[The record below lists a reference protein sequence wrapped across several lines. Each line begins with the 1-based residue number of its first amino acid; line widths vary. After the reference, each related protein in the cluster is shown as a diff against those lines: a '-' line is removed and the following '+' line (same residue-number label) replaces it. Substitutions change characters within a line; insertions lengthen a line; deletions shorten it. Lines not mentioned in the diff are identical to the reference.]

1 MPPAPLGL
9 RTADYDFDLPHDL
22 IAQSPLAQR
31 DASRLMVVNRATRT
45 IEHRRF
51 AELPELVAPRDL
63 LVVNRSR
70 VVKARLLGTRVG
82 SGAPA
87 EIFLLQPLGD
97 GRHEAMVSPG
107 GKLKPGRVV
116 EIAPGFTVEVLEVTE
131 RRTRIVRLVAEPPYT
146 SVEDA
151 IERHGHVPLP
161 PYIERGDEVSD
172 AERYQTVYARE
183 AGSVAAPTAGLH
195 FTPAL
200 LAELERRGVR
210 RADVVLHVG
219 AGTFKPV
226 ETDDPALHTMH
237 EERYLIPDET
247 ARAVAEAKGAG
258 HRVWAVGTTSVRTL
272 EAAADATGTVRA
284 GAGET
289 RIFIRPPAR
298 PRVVDALITNFHLP
312 RSTLIML
319 VASFLGYELTMRAYH
334 EAIAE
339 RYRFYSYGDAM
350 AIV

>member
-1 MPPAPLGL
+1 MHGL
-9 RTADYDFDLPHDL
+9 STADYDFHLPAEL
-22 IAQSPLAQR
+22 IAQAPLAQR
-31 DASRLMVVNRATRT
+31 DASRLMVVDRRSGT
-45 IEHRRF
+45 ITHRRF
-51 AELPELVAPRDL
+51 SDLPDIVASGDL

-97 GRHEAMVSPG
+97 GRYEAMVSPG
-107 GKLKPGRVV
+107 GKLKPGRSV
-116 EIAPGFTVEVLEVTE
+116 EVTPGFTVEILAVTE
-131 RRTRIVRLVAEPPYT
+131 RRTRVVQLHVDQSLG

-161 PYIERGDEVSD
+161 PYIERGDEASD
-172 AERYQTVYARE
+172 VERYQTVYARE

-200 LAELERRGVR
+200 LDALTERGVL

-226 ETDDPALHTMH
+226 ETDDPAAHPMH
-237 EERYLIPDET
+237 EERFLVPEDT
-247 ARAVAEAKGAG
+247 ARAVAETKDAG

-272 EAAADATGTVRA
+272 EASAEASGVVRA

-289 RIFIRPPAR
+289 RIFIRPPAH

-319 VASFLGYELTMRAYH
+319 VAAFLGYELTMHSYH
-334 EAIAE
+334 EAISE

>member
-1 MPPAPLGL
+1 MPPTTLGL
-9 RTADYDFDLPHDL
+9 LTADYDFDLPHDL
-22 IAQSPLAQR
+22 IAQAPLARR
-31 DASRLMVVNRATRT
+31 DSSRLMVVDRGSGT
-45 IEHRRF
+45 ISHRQF
-51 AELPELVAPRDL
+51 TDLPELVSPGDL

-97 GRHEAMVSPG
+97 GRYEAMVSPG

-116 EIAPGFTVEVLEVTE
+116 EIAPGFGVEILEVTE
-131 RRTRIVRLVAEPPYT
+131 RRTRVVQLIVTAPYA
-146 SVEDA
+146 SVDDA
-151 IERHGHVPLP
+151 IERNGHVPLP
-161 PYIERGDEVSD
+161 PYIERGDDVSD

-195 FTPAL
+195 FTSAL
-200 LAELERRGVR
+200 LDELGRRGVR

-226 ETDDPALHTMH
+226 ETDDPANHSMH
-237 EERYLIPDET
+237 EERYDIPVDT
-247 ARAVAEAKGAG
+247 ARAVTDTHANGK
-258 HRVWAVGTTSVRTL
+258 RVWAVGTTSVRTL
-272 EAAADATGTVRA
+272 EAAAGADGLVHA

-334 EAIAE
+334 EAIDR